1 MSINHQHESCPV
13 THSGCDDMKT
23 DVNVELD
30 DADADGDTTAIAD
43 NPETDFFMSQYGY
56 LQSCNEDLRRF

>member
-1 MSINHQHESCPV
+1 
-13 THSGCDDMKT
+13 MKT